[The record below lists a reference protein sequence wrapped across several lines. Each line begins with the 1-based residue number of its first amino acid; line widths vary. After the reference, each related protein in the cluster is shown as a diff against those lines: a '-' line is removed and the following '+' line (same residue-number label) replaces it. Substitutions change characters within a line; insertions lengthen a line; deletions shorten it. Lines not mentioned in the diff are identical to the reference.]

1 MSLHDTLERRLA
13 ETEAIFDAQPIA
25 SFGIDQFFRIM
36 RLNHRA
42 LRYTGHD
49 SYKSVIQQSCHRM
62 IQNRSDVCP
71 FCPLDN
77 EWKTVFAENDEPD
90 RPYRII
96 EKVIHKRINNTE
108 KSFKIT
114 FILIR
119 TNSIRIVEMI
129 EDITEE
135 REKQEEMLRIE
146 NLATMGTMISGIA
159 HELNNPLTG
168 ISLTLQNLLANLST
182 MDSAEVTRR
191 LKFIQKD
198 LSKAA
203 RIVQDIL
210 SLARP
215 GIREKHQVN
224 LVRIIEKARD
234 NTIRLYPVLS
244 RKIRWEIPAS
254 DDYIMQADPDKLER
268 LFFNLFRN
276 AIQAY
281 DYKEGLIA
289 VHLKHFR
296 NSVYITVIDDAGG
309 IPPEILQKIF
319 VPFYSGSRSGRGTGL
334 GLPICLNIVREHGG
348 RLKIKSKKGR
358 TFFFISMPLR
368 IQEQRP

>member
-1 MSLHDTLERRLA
+1 MSLHDTLEQRLA
-13 ETEAIFDAQPIA
+13 ETEAILDAQPIA

-62 IQNRSDVCP
+62 IQNRVDICP
-71 FCPLDN
+71 FCPLEN
-77 EWKTVFAENDEPD
+77 EWKKLFSENDESD

-96 EKVIHKRINNTE
+96 EKIIQKRVGKGE

-135 REKQEEMLRIE
+135 RERQEEMLRIE

-168 ISLTLQNLLANLST
+168 ISLTLQNLQANIST
-182 MDSAEVTRR
+182 MDSSEVIKR
-191 LKFIQKD
+191 LQFIYKD
-198 LSKAA
+198 LSKAS

-215 GIREKHQVN
+215 GIKEKHQIN

-234 NTIRLYPVLS
+234 NTARLYPVLS

-254 DDYIMQADPDKLER
+254 DDFILPADPDKLER

-281 DYKEGLIA
+281 DYKEGLIS

-296 NSVYITVIDDAGG
+296 NSIYITIADDAGG
-309 IPPEILQKIF
+309 IPPEIFQRIF
-319 VPFYSGSRSGRGTGL
+319 VPFHSGSRTGRGTGL
-334 GLPICLNIVREHGG
+334 GLPICLNIVKEHGG
-348 RLKIKSKKGR
+348 RLKIRSSRGR
-358 TFFFISMPLR
+358 TFFFISLPSGK
-368 IQEQRP
+368 QERWN